1 MKYEVGDLVR
11 YRAFGNLGTVWVVV
25 GIEQTQNSTIKTL
38 QLRAAFAKSDRVF
51 AYDRD
56 VFKINEK

>member
-25 GIEQTQNSTIKTL
+25 RIEQTQNSTLKTL
-38 QLRAAFAKSDRVF
+38 QLQAAFAQSDRVF